1 MESKNSPG
9 GALSAGPISR
19 SFLWPP
25 GTPGTGLARAPA
37 YGVQEVQ
44 VERPCGSKALLRCTR
59 CSQASRDQ
67 CHTCRCMPI
76 APRHTRRSSIPV
88 TRNSPRLELP
98 HHISRRGRGGQGQA
112 MGTTTSM
119 SHEPPPSSVTRT
131 VNANWWPPGAS
142 GEINRSQS
150 RGFSA
155 PPPPARSG

>member
-1 MESKNSPG
+1 MTPPLFRPRPAKHPARARVWSPRI
-9 GALSAGPISR
+9 PWRCVISR
-19 SFLWPP
+19 SYQQVFLWPP

-88 TRNSPRLELP
+88 TRNSPQLELP
-98 HHISRRGRGGQGQA
+98 HRSSRARWSGAGDGNHNVNVPRAAAVIGDTHCECELVAVGGA
-112 MGTTTSM
+112 F
-119 SHEPPPSSVTRT
+119 
-131 VNANWWPPGAS
+131 
-142 GEINRSQS
+142 SQ
-150 RGFSA
+150 
-155 PPPPARSG
+155 P